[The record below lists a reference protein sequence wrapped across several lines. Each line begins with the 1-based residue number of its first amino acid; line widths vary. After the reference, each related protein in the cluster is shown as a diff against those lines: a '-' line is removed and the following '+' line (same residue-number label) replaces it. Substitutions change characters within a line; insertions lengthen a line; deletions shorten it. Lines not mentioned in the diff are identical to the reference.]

1 MRYQEF
7 CLIFFI
13 YSFLGWFWETF
24 PCSAIELDKIHN
36 RGFLLGPICPIY
48 GLGASLSFGVLK
60 NFESSLEIFI
70 YSAFLSCLIE
80 YIIGYFLEKFF
91 HKRWWDYSNYPFQI
105 KRRVCLYGLLIFGLA
120 NILIVKKLT
129 PILLFSL
136 SLSSER
142 ILDLLVISF
151 GSLFAIDLILTLNH
165 LTHGFKTLNKVYEVI
180 DDNLSDYFNGLN
192 ESERLANLK
201 VLEESKKFKSKLL
214 NINSNL
220 KEREESIKKLIRQK

>member
-80 YIIGYFLEKFF
+80 YIIGYLLEKFF

-105 KRRVCLYGLLIFGLA
+105 NKRVCLYGLLIFGLA

>member
-13 YSFLGWFWETF
+13 YSFLGWLWETF

-80 YIIGYFLEKFF
+80 YIIGYLLEKFF

-136 SLSSER
+136 SLSSDR

-151 GSLFAIDLILTLNH
+151 GILFAIDLILTLNH

-180 DDNLSDYFNGLN
+180 DDNLSDYFDGLN

>member
-24 PCSAIELDKIHN
+24 PCSAIELDKIYN

-80 YIIGYFLEKFF
+80 YIIGYLLEKFF

-136 SLSSER
+136 SLSSDR

-151 GSLFAIDLILTLNH
+151 GILFAIDLILTLNH

-180 DDNLSDYFNGLN
+180 DDNLSDYFDGLN

>member
-13 YSFLGWFWETF
+13 YSFFGWFWETF

-80 YIIGYFLEKFF
+80 YIIGYLLEKFF

-136 SLSSER
+136 SLSSDR
-142 ILDLLVISF
+142 LVDLLVISF
-151 GSLFAIDLILTLNH
+151 GILFAIDLILTLNH

>member
-1 MRYQEF
+1 MRYKEF

-80 YIIGYFLEKFF
+80 YIIGYLLEKFF

-136 SLSSER
+136 SLSSDR
-142 ILDLLVISF
+142 LVDLLVIFF
-151 GSLFAIDLILTLNH
+151 GILFAIDLILTLNH

>member
-7 CLIFFI
+7 YLIFFI

-80 YIIGYFLEKFF
+80 YIIGYLLEKFF

>member
-13 YSFLGWFWETF
+13 YSFLGWCWETF

-48 GLGASLSFGVLK
+48 GLGASLSFGILK

-80 YIIGYFLEKFF
+80 YIIGYLLERFF

-136 SLSSER
+136 SLSSDR
-142 ILDLLVISF
+142 ILDLLVIF
-151 GSLFAIDLILTLNH
+151 FVSLFAIDLILTLNH
-165 LTHGFKTLNKVYEVI
+165 LTHGFAMLNKVYEVI

-201 VLEESKKFKSKLL
+201 VLEESKRFKSKLL
-214 NINSNL
+214 NFNSNL
-220 KEREESIKKLIRQK
+220 KEREENIKKLIRQK

>member
-80 YIIGYFLEKFF
+80 YIIGYLLEKFF

-142 ILDLLVISF
+142 ILDLLVIFF
-151 GSLFAIDLILTLNH
+151 GILFAIDLILTLNH

>member
-7 CLIFFI
+7 YLIFFI

-80 YIIGYFLEKFF
+80 YMIGYLLEKFF

-105 KRRVCLYGLLIFGLA
+105 NNRVCLYGLLIFGLA

-136 SLSSER
+136 SLSSDR
-142 ILDLLVISF
+142 LVDLLVISF
-151 GSLFAIDLILTLNH
+151 GILFAIDLILTLNH

>member
-80 YIIGYFLEKFF
+80 YIIGYLLEKFF

-136 SLSSER
+136 SLSSDR
-142 ILDLLVISF
+142 LVYLLVISF
-151 GSLFAIDLILTLNH
+151 GILFAIDLILTLSH

>member
-48 GLGASLSFGVLK
+48 GLGASLSFGVFK

-80 YIIGYFLEKFF
+80 YIIGYLLEKFF

-136 SLSSER
+136 SLSSDR
-142 ILDLLVISF
+142 LVDLLVISF
-151 GSLFAIDLILTLNH
+151 GILFAIDLILTLNH

-214 NINSNL
+214 NFNSNL

>member
-80 YIIGYFLEKFF
+80 YIIGYLLEKFF

-136 SLSSER
+136 SLSSDR
-142 ILDLLVISF
+142 ILDLLVIFF
-151 GSLFAIDLILTLNH
+151 GILFAIDLILTLNH

-220 KEREESIKKLIRQK
+220 KEREESIKKIIRQK

>member
-80 YIIGYFLEKFF
+80 YIIVYLLEKFF

-136 SLSSER
+136 SLSSDR
-142 ILDLLVISF
+142 LVDLLVVFF
-151 GSLFAIDLILTLNH
+151 GILFAIDLILTLNH

>member
-70 YSAFLSCLIE
+70 YSAFLSCFIE
-80 YIIGYFLEKFF
+80 YIIGYLLEKFF

-136 SLSSER
+136 SLSSDR
-142 ILDLLVISF
+142 LVDLLVIFF

>member
-80 YIIGYFLEKFF
+80 YIIGYLLEKFF

>member
-80 YIIGYFLEKFF
+80 YIIGYLLEKFF

-136 SLSSER
+136 SLSSDR

-151 GSLFAIDLILTLNH
+151 GILFAIDLILTLNH

-180 DDNLSDYFNGLN
+180 DDNLSDYFDGLN

-220 KEREESIKKLIRQK
+220 KKREESIKKLIRQK

>member
-80 YIIGYFLEKFF
+80 YIIGYLLEKFF

-105 KRRVCLYGLLIFGLA
+105 NKRVCLYGLLIFGLA

-136 SLSSER
+136 SLSSDR
-142 ILDLLVISF
+142 LVDLLVIFF
-151 GSLFAIDLILTLNH
+151 GILFAIDLILTLNH
-165 LTHGFKTLNKVYEVI
+165 LTHGFNTLNKVYEVI

>member
-80 YIIGYFLEKFF
+80 YIIGYLLEKLF

-105 KRRVCLYGLLIFGLA
+105 NNRVCLYGLLIFGLA

-136 SLSSER
+136 SLSSDR
-142 ILDLLVISF
+142 LVDLLVISF
-151 GSLFAIDLILTLNH
+151 GILFAIDLILTLNH
-165 LTHGFKTLNKVYEVI
+165 LTHGFKAIDKIYEVI

>member
-7 CLIFFI
+7 CLIFCI
-13 YSFLGWFWETF
+13 YSSLGWFWETF

-80 YIIGYFLEKFF
+80 YIIGYLLEKFF

-136 SLSSER
+136 SLSSDR
-142 ILDLLVISF
+142 ILDLLVIFF
-151 GSLFAIDLILTLNH
+151 GILFAIDLILTLNH

>member
-7 CLIFFI
+7 YLIFFI
-13 YSFLGWFWETF
+13 YSFLGWCWETF

-80 YIIGYFLEKFF
+80 YIIGYLLEKFF

-136 SLSSER
+136 SLSSDR

>member
-13 YSFLGWFWETF
+13 YSFLGWLWETF

-80 YIIGYFLEKFF
+80 YIIGYLLEKFF

-136 SLSSER
+136 SLSSDR

-151 GSLFAIDLILTLNH
+151 GILFAIDLILTLNH
-165 LTHGFKTLNKVYEVI
+165 LTPGFKTLNKVYEVI

>member
-24 PCSAIELDKIHN
+24 PCSAIELDKIYN

-80 YIIGYFLEKFF
+80 YIIGYLLEKFF

-136 SLSSER
+136 SLSSDR
-142 ILDLLVISF
+142 ILDLLVIFF
-151 GSLFAIDLILTLNH
+151 GILFAIDLILTLNH

-220 KEREESIKKLIRQK
+220 KEREESIKKIIRQK

>member
-80 YIIGYFLEKFF
+80 YIIGYLLEKFF

-105 KRRVCLYGLLIFGLA
+105 NNRVCLYGLLIFGLA

-136 SLSSER
+136 SLSSDR
-142 ILDLLVISF
+142 LVNLLVISL
-151 GSLFAIDLILTLNH
+151 GILFAIDLILTLNH

>member
-24 PCSAIELDKIHN
+24 PCSAIELDKIYN

-80 YIIGYFLEKFF
+80 YIIGYLLEKFF

-165 LTHGFKTLNKVYEVI
+165 LTHGFKALNKVYEVI
-180 DDNLSDYFNGLN
+180 DENLSDYFNGLN

>member
-80 YIIGYFLEKFF
+80 YIIGYLLEKFF

-136 SLSSER
+136 SLSSDK
-142 ILDLLVISF
+142 LVDLLVIFF
-151 GSLFAIDLILTLNH
+151 GILFAIDLILTLNH

-180 DDNLSDYFNGLN
+180 DDNLSDYFNGFN

>member
-13 YSFLGWFWETF
+13 YSFLGWLWETF

-80 YIIGYFLEKFF
+80 YIIGYLLEKFF

-136 SLSSER
+136 SLSSDR
-142 ILDLLVISF
+142 ILDLLVIFF

-165 LTHGFKTLNKVYEVI
+165 LTHGSKALNKVYEVI

-220 KEREESIKKLIRQK
+220 KDREESIKKLIRQK

>member
-80 YIIGYFLEKFF
+80 YIIGYLLEKFF

-129 PILLFSL
+129 PILIFSL
-136 SLSSER
+136 SLSSDR

-151 GSLFAIDLILTLNH
+151 GILFAIDLILTLNH

>member
-1 MRYQEF
+1 M
-7 CLIFFI
+7 
-13 YSFLGWFWETF
+13 
-24 PCSAIELDKIHN
+24 
-36 RGFLLGPICPIY
+36 
-48 GLGASLSFGVLK
+48 
-60 NFESSLEIFI
+60 
-70 YSAFLSCLIE
+70 
-80 YIIGYFLEKFF
+80 
-91 HKRWWDYSNYPFQI
+91 
-105 KRRVCLYGLLIFGLA
+105 IFGLA

-136 SLSSER
+136 SLSSDR
-142 ILDLLVISF
+142 ILDLLVIFF
-151 GSLFAIDLILTLNH
+151 GVLFAIDLILTLNH

>member
-13 YSFLGWFWETF
+13 YSFLGWLWETF

-80 YIIGYFLEKFF
+80 YIIGYLLEKFF

-165 LTHGFKTLNKVYEVI
+165 LTHGFKTLDKVYEVI

>member
-80 YIIGYFLEKFF
+80 YIIGYLLEKFF

-136 SLSSER
+136 SLSSDR
-142 ILDLLVISF
+142 LVDLLVISF
-151 GSLFAIDLILTLNH
+151 GILFAIYLILTLNY
-165 LTHGFKTLNKVYEVI
+165 LTHGFKTLSKVYEVI

>member
-13 YSFLGWFWETF
+13 YSFLGWFSETF

-80 YIIGYFLEKFF
+80 YIIGYLLEKFF

-136 SLSSER
+136 SLSSDR

-151 GSLFAIDLILTLNH
+151 GILFAIDLILTLNH
-165 LTHGFKTLNKVYEVI
+165 LTHGFKALNKVYEVI

>member
-7 CLIFFI
+7 YLIFFI
-13 YSFLGWFWETF
+13 YSFLGWCWETF

-48 GLGASLSFGVLK
+48 GLGASLSFGLLK
-60 NFESSLEIFI
+60 NFESSLSIFI

-80 YIIGYFLEKFF
+80 YIIGYLLEKFF

-120 NILIVKKLT
+120 NILIVKKIT
-129 PILLFSL
+129 PILFFFL
-136 SLSSER
+136 SLSSDKLINI
-142 ILDLLVISF
+142 ILF
-151 GSLFAIDLILTLNH
+151 LFVTCFTLDLILTVNH
-165 LTHGFKTLNKVYEVI
+165 LVNSSERLDKIYELIDRNLTTYFKN
-180 DDNLSDYFNGLN
+180 LN
-192 ESERLANLK
+192 ESERLENLK
-201 VLEESKKFKSKLL
+201 FLEESKKFKSKLL
-214 NINSNL
+214 DINSNL

>member
-13 YSFLGWFWETF
+13 YSFLGWCWETF

-80 YIIGYFLEKFF
+80 YIIGYLLEKFF

-105 KRRVCLYGLLIFGLA
+105 NKRVCLYGLLIFGLA

-136 SLSSER
+136 SLSSDR
-142 ILDLLVISF
+142 ILDLLVIF
-151 GSLFAIDLILTLNH
+151 FVSLFAIDLILTLNH

-180 DDNLSDYFNGLN
+180 DDNLSDYFNCLN

>member
-80 YIIGYFLEKFF
+80 YIIGYLLEKFF

-105 KRRVCLYGLLIFGLA
+105 NKRVCLYGLLIFGLA

-136 SLSSER
+136 SLSSDR
-142 ILDLLVISF
+142 ILYLLVISF
-151 GSLFAIDLILTLNH
+151 GILFAIDLILTLNH